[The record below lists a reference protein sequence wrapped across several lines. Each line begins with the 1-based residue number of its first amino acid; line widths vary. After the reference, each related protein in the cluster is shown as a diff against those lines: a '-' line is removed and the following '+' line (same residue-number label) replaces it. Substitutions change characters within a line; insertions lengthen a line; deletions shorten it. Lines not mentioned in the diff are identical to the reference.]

1 MGSCVQELD
10 ALIVGAGF
18 GDIYQLHRLRQEG
31 FNVKLV
37 ESGSDY
43 CGVWFVFLLLSIRLN
58 LSADSNP
65 LSEMQVLEPLSRR
78 TRRQSN
84 STLPVLSFRAM
95 EGLALEAAI
104 SWLR

>member
-18 GDIYQLHRLRQEG
+18 GGIYQLHHLRQEG

-37 ESGSDY
+37 ESGSDFG
-43 CGVWFVFLLLSIRLN
+43 GVWFVFLLLSIRLN

-65 LSEMQVLEPLSRR
+65 LSKMQVLEPLSRS

-84 STLPVLSFRAM
+84 STLPVLSSRAM